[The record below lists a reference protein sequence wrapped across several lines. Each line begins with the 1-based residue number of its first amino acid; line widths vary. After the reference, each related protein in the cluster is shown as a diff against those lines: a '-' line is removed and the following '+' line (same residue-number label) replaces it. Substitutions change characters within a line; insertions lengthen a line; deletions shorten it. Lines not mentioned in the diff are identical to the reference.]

1 MIYCYQKDGLW
12 YDVKNLKPT
21 FRHGNGS
28 IIIKKSF
35 SEKKVG
41 NIYIINGKV
50 GSLKYTTI
58 LKNAVCLNLKF
69 FISTG

>member
-28 IIIKKSF
+28 IIIKQSF
-35 SEKKVG
+35 SEKTLE
-41 NIYIINGKV
+41 IF
-50 GSLKYTTI
+50 T
-58 LKNAVCLNLKF
+58 
-69 FISTG
+69 